1 MNFNTLRLAALAET
15 MSLNPL
21 YAVALPSV
29 VEVAAQ
35 KMNMSVDRM
44 IRHAEVNEKLRDYF
58 AELCATA
65 INAA

>member
-1 MNFNTLRLAALAET
+1 